1 MGYLIQFGYVGMFL
15 ISLVGALTVIFPIPY
30 TLLLYALGA
39 TLDPVL
45 LAFSSGLGSALGEVS
60 GYLIGYYGRA
70 VISDA
75 LKRKMEFMLKV
86 FNRYGSLAVFL
97 FALTP
102 LPDDLLFIP
111 LGIMRYSLPRALI
124 ACFFGKLGMSFIIA
138 YSGRLSFD
146 VITTIFGEAGW
157 VGTAITV
164 VVLVII
170 MVIMFKVDWE
180 ALFKRRFMEPNGDE
194 QAS

>member
-45 LAFSSGLGSALGEVS
+45 LAISSGLGSALGEVS
-60 GYLIGYYGRA
+60 GYVIGYYGRA

-86 FNRYGSLAVFL
+86 FNRYGPFAIFL

-124 ACFFGKLGMSFIIA
+124 ACFVGKLGMSFIIA

-157 VGTAITV
+157 VGTVVTV
-164 VVLVII
+164 VVLVIVMI
-170 MVIMFKVDWE
+170 VMFKVDWE
-180 ALFKRRFMEPNGDE
+180 GLFKQRFMEKNGDDE
-194 QAS
+194 A

>member
-138 YSGRLSFD
+138 YSCSSTPSARPWTPSSSPSPAD
-146 VITTIFGEAGW
+146 WAPPSARSPATSS
-157 VGTAITV
+157 GTMAARSSVT
-164 VVLVII
+164 
-170 MVIMFKVDWE
+170 
-180 ALFKRRFMEPNGDE
+180 P
-194 QAS
+194 